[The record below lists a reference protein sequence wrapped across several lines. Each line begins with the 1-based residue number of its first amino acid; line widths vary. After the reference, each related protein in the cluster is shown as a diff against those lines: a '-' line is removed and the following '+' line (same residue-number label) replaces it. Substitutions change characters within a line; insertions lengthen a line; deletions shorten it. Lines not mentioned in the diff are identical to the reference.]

1 MQTEGDRLK
10 YYIES
15 KEVSILSFC
24 KQNSIIY
31 TSLHPILQN
40 DRPLGMLVLKKIM
53 NAYPNL
59 NVNWVLTGLGNIE
72 ITEEEKSVV
81 HIDPGYKEFLN
92 YFDKKATT
100 DKINTLIVNKIN
112 EKG

>member
-15 KEVSILSFC
+15 KEVSILDFC
-24 KQNSIIY
+24 KKNKIVY

-40 DRPLGMLVLKKIM
+40 SRPLGMKILKQVIE
-53 NAYPNL
+53 AFPNL
-59 NVNWVLTGLGNIE
+59 NVNWILTGFGNIE
-72 ITEEEKSVV
+72 ITEVEKAVI
-81 HIDPGYKEFLN
+81 IDPGYYAFLN

-100 DKINTLIVNKIN
+100 DKINSLIENKIN